1 MVTTNEDAIQQLKN
15 NITYKLGK
23 LILDV
28 DFEDACKKF
37 VQKGGYDFNK
47 SLKENVKSCLQFIAI
62 KKAKNK

>member
-28 DFEDACKKF
+28 DFEESIKKF
-37 VQKGGYDFNK
+37 VTMGGYEFNK
-47 SLKENVKSCLQFIAI
+47 SFAHNLKSCLQFIAI